1 MAQLAASPA
10 SRRRAGF
17 APAHAR
23 KANLTL
29 VSRPHIQRSSI
40 PFTVLCTL
48 VLLGAV
54 IATLLLNISMTNMSY
69 EVAKLQ
75 RESRELSEQTQM
87 LEEKSDLL
95 GTPQELERQ
104 ARELG
109 MVPAGKV
116 AYIDLANG
124 SMIGE
129 PAAATQGA
137 AALVPHVAKAPKN
150 LYDYG
155 MGNERAR

>member
-10 SRRRAGF
+10 SRRRAGA
-17 APAHAR
+17 APGHAR
-23 KANLTL
+23 ASHLAL
-29 VSRPHIQRSSI
+29 VARPNIQRSSI

-69 EVAKLQ
+69 EVTKLQ
-75 RESRELSEQTQM
+75 RESRELSEQSQL
-87 LEEKSDLL
+87 LEEKTDLL

-124 SMIGE
+124 KIIGE
-129 PAAATQGA
+129 PAAAAQGHPT
-137 AALVPHVAKAPKN
+137 LVPHVAKAPKN

>member
-1 MAQLAASPA
+1 MAQLAAVPA
-10 SRRRAGF
+10 SRRRAST

-23 KANLTL
+23 STNLAL
-29 VSRPHIQRSSI
+29 VARPNIQRSSI

-54 IATLLLNISMTNMSY
+54 VATLLLNISMTNMSY
-69 EVAKLQ
+69 EVTKLQ
-75 RESRELSEQTQM
+75 RESRELSEQAQL
-87 LEEKSDLL
+87 LEEKTDLL

-124 SMIGE
+124 KIIGE
-129 PAAATQGA
+129 PAAAAQGQT
-137 AALVPHVAKAPKN
+137 ALVPIVAKAPKN